1 MFSLSV
7 ISVAFQIFFKHI
19 YVVGLI
25 CFVFYY
31 NFSALSSR
39 FYRKYRLTVYRKYRL
54 TVTRYG
60 MKNCN
65 DEDSLYRNT
74 PKSLLF
80 RNKKEPPVL
89 PVSIGKIKT
98 CPAESLFL
106 PSENQRFRW
115 CLNNLLTFSDGHI
128 FIVDSDAYH
137 SRKPV

>member
-39 FYRKYRLTVYRKYRL
+39 FYRKYRLTVYRKYWL

-60 MKNCN
+60 MKNGN

-74 PKSLLF
+74 PEIPSFSKQKRTASSPGFYRKDKNLSG
-80 RNKKEPPVL
+80 RII
-89 PVSIGKIKT
+89 VS
-98 CPAESLFL
+98 A
-106 PSENQRFRW
+106 
-115 CLNNLLTFSDGHI
+115 
-128 FIVDSDAYH
+128 V
-137 SRKPV
+137 